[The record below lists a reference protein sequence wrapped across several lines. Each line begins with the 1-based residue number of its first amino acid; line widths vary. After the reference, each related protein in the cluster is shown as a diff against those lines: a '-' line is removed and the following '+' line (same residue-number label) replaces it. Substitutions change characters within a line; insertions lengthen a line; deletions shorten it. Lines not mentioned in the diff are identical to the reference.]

1 MPLSRLRSFVR
12 RVLFWVWERS
22 LGAALRQQQLGRIAK
37 ELAIIV
43 PDLRDQYSDLLIEG
57 SYLTAKVRAV
67 HAFQIWLVQSALPE
81 FMHPTIVDIGDS
93 SGTHLRYLTGLASG
107 PTAMRS
113 LSVNMDAKAVE
124 RIRAKGL
131 EAVHARAEEL
141 TQYNIAADIFLC
153 FETLEH
159 LPNPIAFLHDLAT
172 KTPAKYFIMTVPYV
186 GNSRLGLHHIRN
198 GRTAPVSAEN
208 THLFELCPADW
219 RLLVQHTGWRI
230 VRERIYRQYPRWHP
244 LWFTKFLWQ
253 RLDFE
258 GFYGMVL
265 AKDDIWA
272 NRYADW

>member
-1 MPLSRLRSFVR
+1 
-12 RVLFWVWERS
+12 
-22 LGAALRQQQLGRIAK
+22 
-37 ELAIIV
+37 
-43 PDLRDQYSDLLIEG
+43 
-57 SYLTAKVRAV
+57 
-67 HAFQIWLVQSALPE
+67 
-81 FMHPTIVDIGDS
+81 
-93 SGTHLRYLTGLASG
+93 
-107 PTAMRS
+107 
-113 LSVNMDAKAVE
+113 
-124 RIRAKGL
+124 
-131 EAVHARAEEL
+131 L